1 MINISDIS
9 NKKPYKVFS
18 GYLNDALKRNQ
29 KSINAIAISSFNV
42 LSNEVDSRYVN
53 LKYIADDEWIFFS
66 NYESSKSKDF
76 KTHDQISALLYWN
89 SVDIQIRMKAK
100 IRKTCGRLSDEHFM
114 SRSYE
119 KNALAMSSNQSM
131 KIKSYNK
138 VKENY
143 EKILKNYT
151 DDQKRPN
158 YWGGY
163 SFTPFYFE
171 FWEGHKSRLNKR
183 NVYQVRGDEWIHSIL
198 EP

>member
-1 MINISDIS
+1 MINISNIS

-18 GYLNDALKRNQ
+18 SYLNDALKKNQ
-29 KSINAIAISSFNV
+29 KSINAIAISSFNF

-53 LKYIADDEWIFFS
+53 LKYIVNDEWIFFS

-89 SVDIQIRMKAK
+89 SIDIQIRMKAN
-100 IRKTCGRLSDEHFM
+100 IRKTCSRLSDEHFI

-119 KNALAMSSNQSM
+119 KNALAISSNQST

-143 EKILKNYT
+143 EEILENYT

-183 NVYQVRGDEWIHSIL
+183 DVYQARGGEWIHSIL